1 MEKRQENL
9 SQPKSSKDI
18 SKGSYKSTGVGSN
31 TESEGQQYSVASS
44 SQRSVA
50 TNTSMLWPEIQQ
62 GLRKLTDALNEE
74 DDDVED
80 ESYPNPTEIRKSKI
94 NVSFFFKN
102 PSLIVFELNL
112 LMGKYCKYRS

>member
-1 MEKRQENL
+1 MEKRQEHL

-74 DDDVED
+74 EDVED

-94 NVSFFFKN
+94 NVSFFLPIFDCFN
-102 PSLIVFELNL
+102 
-112 LMGKYCKYRS
+112 